1 MPDLN
6 LPPAY
11 CDRVRWSDI
20 DAAGIVCY
28 GRYLRF
34 FEGAEEELFRAAGL
48 PPDAMP
54 RDHGVWL
61 VRRRVT
67 AEFTHPV
74 RLGEELA
81 TSARVRALGRT
92 SVRLEFAATVDGV
105 RVAEGE
111 YLLVCV
117 DRDSLE
123 ARPLPDAVRLALQPF
138 LAPADAAARDA
149 A

>member
-1 MPDLN
+1 MITFR
-6 LPPAY
+6 
-11 CDRVRWSDI
+11 DRVRWSDV

-54 RDHGVWL
+54 REHGVWL
-61 VRRRVT
+61 VRRRVA

-74 RLGEELA
+74 RLGEELETA
-81 TSARVRALGRT
+81 AVVAGLGRT
-92 SVRLEFAATVDGV
+92 SVRLGFVCTVGHR

-111 YLLVCV
+111 YVLVCV
-117 DRDSLE
+117 DRDSLQP
-123 ARPLPDAVRLALQPF
+123 RSLPEAVRQRLVPF
-138 LAPADAAARDA
+138 VVEGAEAA
-149 A
+149 